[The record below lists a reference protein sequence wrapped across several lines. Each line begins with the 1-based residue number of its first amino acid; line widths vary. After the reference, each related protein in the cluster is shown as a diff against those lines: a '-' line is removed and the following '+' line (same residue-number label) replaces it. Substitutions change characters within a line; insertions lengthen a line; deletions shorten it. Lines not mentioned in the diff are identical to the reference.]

1 MFLYE
6 YNEDYETVDRPRHCV
21 PYAFVV
27 YNKSKDAKSSGDTK
41 PMQWTSKPKPQTISR
56 QPSSGNEA
64 IRKSNRE
71 AFEKRVAGLY
81 QAPQFPHLYIPPV
94 ESWMPAK
101 TGLLPLPVRPPGYSV
116 MQTRQDPR
124 IRSTNL
130 VNADTAPSGEV
141 SNQTKA
147 EPFGEVSTQGKSES
161 MPELLDKDEQPK
173 PKEQTSH
180 TRNIIPSNNESGQTK
195 EDNEMDIVPYSP
207 GINHGELDESFSD
220 SIPTPE
226 RELEESIIKA
236 SLKACQMNSK
246 T

>member
-116 MQTRQDPR
+116 TQTRQD
-124 IRSTNL
+124 RSKFVRL
-130 VNADTAPSGEV
+130 IYHSKP
-141 SNQTKA
+141 
-147 EPFGEVSTQGKSES
+147 
-161 MPELLDKDEQPK
+161 LLDRHKLGA
-173 PKEQTSH
+173 SH
-180 TRNIIPSNNESGQTK
+180 TRQWNQ
-195 EDNEMDIVPYSP
+195 V
-207 GINHGELDESFSD
+207 
-220 SIPTPE
+220 
-226 RELEESIIKA
+226 
-236 SLKACQMNSK
+236 
-246 T
+246 